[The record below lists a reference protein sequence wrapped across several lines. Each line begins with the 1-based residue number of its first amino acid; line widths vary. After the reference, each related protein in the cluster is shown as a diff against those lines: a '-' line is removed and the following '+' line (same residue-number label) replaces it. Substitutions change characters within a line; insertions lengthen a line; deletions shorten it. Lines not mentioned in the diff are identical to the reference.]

1 MKKPRLTPMDRL
13 AIETGLNENKTFYAI
28 GKELGKPAKTIAREV
43 KARAVESDKGAVGRR
58 LNRCTHRAECQKRNV
73 CASCSQSRNIPCRAC
88 SRCNASCPD
97 YVEDG
102 CARLESPPFVCNGC
116 KQMDSCQLRK
126 RIYRSADAQKS
137 YKTLLVES
145 RKGANITENEL
156 LKFDELLYRLT
167 QNGQSVH
174 AVMVNNSKLFTVSE
188 KTVYRYIDGGLL
200 KTKNGDL
207 PRKCKLRARKNKAVE
222 HKVDAQCRI
231 GRDKEAFAKF
241 VAQHPGLPLVEMD
254 TVEGVKGG
262 KVLLTLMFF
271 PTDFMLAFLLPD
283 KTAASVCEVF
293 VQIRNKLV
301 GKFGKDVGLAIMSE
315 MFFIV
320 VTDNGTEFTCPE
332 SIETDCDGNR
342 VANVFYTDA
351 YASYQKPHC
360 ERNHEFIRLVLPK
373 GSYYFLPTSFDGLTQ
388 DDVDT
393 MMSHIN
399 SYVRDSL
406 KDKTPYD
413 LFTAKW
419 GVEVADL
426 FRVRKIPANEIVLKP
441 KLLGL
446 EQRVRPSI
454 TKETDPLPAL
464 KK

>member
-1 MKKPRLTPMDRL
+1 MDRL
-13 AIETGLNENKTFYAI
+13 VIETGLNENKSFYAI
-28 GKELGKPAKTIAREV
+28 GKELGKPAKTISREV
-43 KARAVESDKGAVGRR
+43 KARAVESDKGAVGRN
-58 LNRCTHRAECQKRNV
+58 LNRCVHRAECQKRSV
-73 CASCSQSRNIPCRAC
+73 CASCAQSRNILCRAC

-97 YVEDG
+97 YIEDR

-116 KQMDSCQLRK
+116 KQMGSCQLRK
-126 RIYRSADAQKS
+126 RIYHNGDAQQN

-145 RKGANITENEL
+145 RKGANVTENEL

-167 QNGQSVH
+167 RNGQSVH
-174 AVMVNNSKLFTVSE
+174 AVMVNNPKLFTISE

-207 PRKCKLRARKNKAVE
+207 PRKCKLRPRKRKAVE
-222 HKVDAQCRI
+222 HKVDAKCRI
-231 GRDKEAFAKF
+231 GRDKEAFGMF
-241 VAQHPGLPLVEMD
+241 LAQHPGLPLVEMD

-271 PTDFMLAFLLPD
+271 PYGFMLAFLMPD
-283 KTAASVCEVF
+283 KTAASVAAVF
-293 VQIRNKLV
+293 SLIRNRLV
-301 GKFGKDVGLAIMSE
+301 GRFGKDVGLAIMSE
-315 MFFIV
+315 MFYVV
-320 VTDNGTEFTCPE
+320 VTDNGTEFTDPE
-332 SIETDCDGNR
+332 SIEIDCEGNR

-373 GSYYFLPTSFDGLTQ
+373 GSYYFLPTSFDELTQ
-388 DDVDT
+388 ENVDT

-406 KDKTPYD
+406 KDKAPYD

-426 FRVRKIPANEIVLKP
+426 FNVRKIPANDIVLKP

-446 EQRVRPSI
+446 EQQVRPSI
-454 TKETDPLPAL
+454 TEETEPQSPP